1 MSRAR
6 YLTGDVRD
14 VMATIPDDTFD
25 LVLTSPPFLALRS
38 YLPADHPDKHRE
50 IGSEPTPAEFIDTLL
65 ALTAEWDRLLAPH
78 GSIAVELGDTYSGS
92 GGAGGDYLE
101 GGMREGQQQFAGA
114 AATMR
119 ESTDAHWRAKNAQ
132 RDAWP
137 LDKSMCFIPHAYA
150 MSLAYGRNIL
160 TGTES
165 PAGSW
170 RVRNVVAW
178 CRPNPAVGALGDK
191 FRPATS
197 YMVIAT
203 KARDRYFDLDAVRT
217 AVQHPNV
224 SHTAGVKSAAQLD
237 DGRAGERRL
246 ENNPAGAPPLD
257 WWEIPTE
264 SYVTP
269 SGSLVVAPGAPPHRE
284 RVPVGDIRRTTSPD
298 CPVHGSLDRRD
309 SSTADGEHG
318 GVAPSHIAR
327 TDGRRDRAQ
336 QADSSPTSQTGAR
349 SGSSPASSL
358 ADGPAAKPHSTSSHR
373 TDLAPSTNPAGTPSD
388 GSPGRTAGTSEPR
401 GLFDP
406 DPDTRE
412 SSTSSACPPADEHE
426 TASSM
431 SHISDQPSACCCSYS
446 GEIQV
451 ESTPALSHCATWPSD
466 YWNIST
472 ESFRGQHYAT
482 WPRKLLDRP
491 ILAMVP
497 REVCTVCGEPRR
509 RIVDTGDVLGRGRSN
524 SWARP
529 GCGDEG
535 QRVSPPEVAE
545 RTTLGWSD
553 CGHGSYRRGH
563 VLDPFGGSGTTAA
576 VAVAHGRD
584 CTLIDLD
591 ERNVDLAR
599 ERVGMFLEVPG
610 TEDAA

>member
-1 MSRAR
+1 MSQAR

-78 GSIAVELGDTYSGS
+78 GSIAVELGDTYAGSGASGWERDSGEFRREARSAASASGS
-92 GGAGGDYLE
+92 LQSVRDRSAG
-101 GGMREGQQQFAGA
+101 
-114 AATMR
+114 
-119 ESTDAHWRAKNAQ
+119 
-132 RDAWP
+132 WP
-137 LDKSMCFIPHAYA
+137 PDKSMCFIPHAYA

-160 TGTES
+160 TGQES

-217 AVQHPNV
+217 EHAPHSAKYGDADTRARHKNDGYVVPERGDNGRV
-224 SHTAGVKSAAQLD
+224 SGSL
-237 DGRAGERRL
+237 
-246 ENNPAGAPPLD
+246 NPAGAPPLD

-509 RIVDTGDVLGRGRSN
+509 RIVENHGSPYPFTYHQGQNGGSPTGGMGGHTATRN
-524 SWARP
+524 
-529 GCGDEG
+529 
-535 QRVSPPEVAE
+535 VS
-545 RTTLGWSD
+545 TLGWSD
-553 CGHGSYRRGH
+553 CGHDSYRRGH

-584 CTLIDLD
+584 CTPIDLD

-599 ERVGMFLEVPG
+599 ERVGMFLEVPE